1 MELDRINIL
10 PDRVANQIAAGEVVE
25 RPASVVKELMENAVD
40 AGSHSITVNY
50 RDGGKTLIQVA
61 DDGCGMSET
70 DARMAFERHAT
81 SKIRALEDIYHLVS
95 FGFRGEALPSIAS
108 IAEVEVRTRMHDQ
121 DLGTQVIIHGGR
133 FLSQEP
139 VQTPFGTQFLIK
151 NLFYNTPA
159 RRNFLKETSTESKRI
174 RDEFLRV
181 ALCNPDIAFSLYDN
195 DVLIANLPATN
206 LRQRIVSAIGGKK
219 IAQNLLEVSV
229 DTSLVRIEGFVGQPN
244 YAKKN
249 NPEQYLFVNG
259 RFFRSNYLRK
269 AILQAYEKLIAPET
283 QPSYFLYLTID
294 PQRIDVNV
302 HPQKTEVK
310 FENESAIWQ
319 FINAAVRETLGKQG
333 VVPLMD
339 FDMDQSIEIPVYRDN
354 GNLRIP
360 DPDFRPDFNPFEEEA
375 RSFNPSKG
383 SEWAPT
389 STHKQASAP
398 QYWERLYEI
407 PTEKIIDSSA
417 VHNAVNEFDE
427 FDSSVKEFIDGDE
440 EPVQSRIEWNDENT
454 LHQTFVPFGERYCAV
469 PVEHGLALIDLRRA
483 REQVLYEQYM
493 RMMHNGSSASQQM
506 LFPEHIDLSREEA
519 TALKE
524 ILPELEAAGFELTV
538 GEDCADIS
546 GIPGTLPAGSLEK
559 TLHELTD
566 TFLETRKLPLQQQ
579 QERMAAIMAHNG
591 AATANDEKSI
601 RRLLNE
607 LSECDNCNYT
617 PNGKPISIFLS
628 DDEMDRRFNP

>member
-1 MELDRINIL
+1 MELDRISIL

-70 DARMAFERHAT
+70 DARLAFERHAT
-81 SKIRALEDIYHLVS
+81 SKIRSLDDIYHLAS

-121 DLGTQVIIHGGR
+121 ELGTQVSINGGR

-139 VQTPFGTQFLIK
+139 VQTPFGTQFLVK

-181 ALCNPDIAFSLYDN
+181 ALCNPDISFSLYDN

-283 QPSYFLYLTID
+283 QPSYFLYLTVD
-294 PQRIDVNV
+294 PERIDVNV

-339 FDMDQSIEIPVYRDN
+339 FDMDQSIDIPVYRDN
-354 GNLRIP
+354 GNFRIP
-360 DPDFRPDFNPFEEEA
+360 DPDYRPDFNPFEEEE
-375 RSFNPSKG
+375 RSFNPSKS
-383 SEWAPT
+383 SEWAPG
-389 STHKQASAP
+389 SHKQSSAP

-407 PTEKIIDSSA
+407 PTEKIIDPES
-417 VHNAVNEFDE
+417 VHTPDDFDE
-427 FDSSVKEFIDGDE
+427 FDSSVKEFIEGDD
-440 EPVQSRIEWNDENT
+440 EPVQSRFEWKDEGA
-454 LHQTFVPFGERYCAV
+454 LHCMFIPFGERYCAV
-469 PVEHGLALIDLRRA
+469 PVEQQGLALIDLRRA
-483 REQVLYEQYM
+483 REQVLYEQYL

-506 LFPEHIDLSREEA
+506 LFPEHVDLSREEA
-519 TALKE
+519 TALRE
-524 ILPELEAAGFELTV
+524 ILPELEAAGFELTIEET
-538 GEDCADIS
+538 GANIS
-546 GIPGTLPAGSLEK
+546 GIPGTLSAGSLEK

-566 TFLETRKLPLQQQ
+566 TYLETGKLPLQQQ
-579 QERMAAIMAHNG
+579 QERMAAVMARNG
-591 AATANDEKSI
+591 AFAATDEKSI
-601 RRLLNE
+601 RQLLNE

-617 PNGKPISIFLS
+617 PNGKPISILLS
-628 DDEMDRRFNP
+628 EDEMNRRFNP

>member
-1 MELDRINIL
+1 MELDRISIL

-70 DARMAFERHAT
+70 DARLAFERHAT
-81 SKIRALEDIYHLVS
+81 SKIRSLDDIYHLAS

-121 DLGTQVIIHGGR
+121 DLGTQIIIHGGR

-181 ALCNPDIAFSLYDN
+181 ALCNPDISFSLYDN

-269 AILQAYEKLIAPET
+269 AVLQAYEKLIAPET
-283 QPSYFLYLTID
+283 QPSYFLYLTVD
-294 PQRIDVNV
+294 PERIDVNV

-339 FDMDQSIEIPVYRDN
+339 FDMDQSIDIPVYRDN
-354 GNLRIP
+354 GNFRIP
-360 DPDFRPDFNPFEEEA
+360 DPDYRPDFNPFEEEE
-375 RSFNPSKG
+375 RSFNPSKS
-383 SEWAPT
+383 SEWAP
-389 STHKQASAP
+389 SSHKQSSAP

-407 PTEKIIDSSA
+407 PTEKIIDPES
-417 VHNAVNEFDE
+417 VHTPDDFDE
-427 FDSSVKEFIDGDE
+427 FDSSVKEFIEGDD
-440 EPVQSRIEWNDENT
+440 EPVQSRFEWKDEGA
-454 LHQTFVPFGERYCAV
+454 LHRMFIPFGERYCAV
-469 PVEHGLALIDLRRA
+469 PVEQGLALIDLRRA
-483 REQVLYEQYM
+483 RGQVLYEQYL

-506 LFPEHIDLSREEA
+506 LFPEHVDLSREEA
-519 TALKE
+519 TALRE
-524 ILPELEAAGFELTV
+524 ILPELEATGFELTIEET
-538 GEDCADIS
+538 GANIS
-546 GIPGTLPAGSLEK
+546 GIPGTLSAGSLEK

-566 TFLETRKLPLQQQ
+566 TYLETGKLPLQQQ
-579 QERMAAIMAHNG
+579 QERMAAVMARNG
-591 AATANDEKSI
+591 AFAATDEKSI
-601 RRLLNE
+601 RQLLNE

-617 PNGKPISIFLS
+617 PNGKPISILLS
-628 DDEMDRRFNP
+628 EDEINRRFNP

>member
-1 MELDRINIL
+1 MEVDCISIL

-40 AGSHSITVNY
+40 AGSRSITVNY

-81 SKIRALEDIYHLVS
+81 SKIRALEDIYHLAS

-108 IAEVEVRTRMHDQ
+108 IAEVELRTRMHDQ
-121 DLGTQVIIHGGR
+121 DLGTQIIIHGGR

-181 ALCNPDIAFSLYDN
+181 ALCNPDISFSLYDN
-195 DVLIANLPATN
+195 DVPIANLPATH

-229 DTSLVRIEGFVGQPN
+229 DTSLVRIEGFVGQPT

-249 NPEQYLFVNG
+249 NSEQYLYVNG
-259 RFFRSNYLRK
+259 RYFRSNYLRK

-294 PQRIDVNV
+294 PERIDVNV

-310 FENESAIWQ
+310 FEDESAIWQ

-339 FDMDQSIEIPVYRDN
+339 FDMDRSIDIPVYRDT
-354 GNLRIP
+354 GNFRIP
-360 DPDFRPDFNPFEEEA
+360 DPDYRPDFNPFNEEA
-375 RSFNPSKG
+375 ASSSRTYHEFESVSHGSK
-383 SEWAPT
+383 
-389 STHKQASAP
+389 QSAP

-407 PTEKIIDSSA
+407 PTEKIIDPHSS
-417 VHNAVNEFDE
+417 HSSPDGFDE
-427 FDSSVKEFIDGDE
+427 FDSSVKEFIEGED
-440 EPVQSRIEWNDENT
+440 EPVQNRLEWDGENT
-454 LHQTFVPFGERYCAV
+454 AHRDFVSFGERYCAV
-469 PVEHGLALIDLRRA
+469 RTENGLILTDLRRA
-483 REQVLYEQYM
+483 REQVLYEQYL
-493 RMMHNGSSASQQM
+493 RMMHNGSSASQQL
-506 LFPEHIDLSREEA
+506 LFPEHIDLSNEEA
-519 TALKE
+519 AALKE
-524 ILPELEAAGFELTV
+524 ILPELEAAGFEATIEENHAV
-538 GEDCADIS
+538 VS
-546 GIPGTLPAGSLEK
+546 GIPGTLAAGSLEK
-559 TLHELTD
+559 TIHELTN
-566 TFLETRKLPLQQQ
+566 TFLETGKLPVRQQ
-579 QERMAAIMAHNG
+579 QERMAAIMARNG
-591 AATANDEKSI
+591 ACGITGEEGI
-601 RRLLNE
+601 RQTLNE

-617 PNGKPISIFLS
+617 PNGKPISICIT
-628 DDEMDRRFNP
+628 DEELHRRFNP

>member
-1 MELDRINIL
+1 MAKIQLLDQKTIDN
-10 PDRVANQIAAGEVVE
+10 IAAGEVIE
-25 RPASVVKELMENAVD
+25 RPASVVKELVENAID
-40 AGSHSITVNY
+40 AGANAVTVEIK
-50 RDGGKTLIQVA
+50 DGGMTLIRVT
-61 DDGCGMSET
+61 DNGCGIPSDQVRT
-70 DARMAFERHAT
+70 AFLRHAT
-81 SKIRALEDIYHLVS
+81 SKIQSVEDLMTVS
-95 FGFRGEALPSIAS
+95 SLGFRGEALSSISAVAQVELVTKT
-108 IAEVEVRTRMHDQ
+108 AEGFSGVSYKIYGGQEEDFS
-121 DLGTQVIIHGGR
+121 DIGAPDGTT
-133 FLSQEP
+133 FL
-139 VQTPFGTQFLIK
+139 VK

-181 ALCNPDIAFSLYDN
+181 ALCNPDISFSLYDN

-283 QPSYFLYLTID
+283 QPSYFLYLTVD
-294 PQRIDVNV
+294 PERIDVNV

-339 FDMDQSIEIPVYRDN
+339 FDMDQSIDIPVYRDN
-354 GNLRIP
+354 GNFRIP
-360 DPDFRPDFNPFEEEA
+360 DPNYRPDFNPFEEEE
-375 RSFNPSKG
+375 RSFNPSKS
-383 SEWAPT
+383 SEWAP
-389 STHKQASAP
+389 SSHKQSSAP

-407 PTEKIIDSSA
+407 PTEKIIDPES
-417 VHNAVNEFDE
+417 VHTPDDFDE
-427 FDSSVKEFIDGDE
+427 FDSSVKEFIEGDD
-440 EPVQSRIEWNDENT
+440 EPVQSRFEWKDEGA
-454 LHQTFVPFGERYCAV
+454 LHRMFIPFGERYCAV
-469 PVEHGLALIDLRRA
+469 PVEQGLALIDLRRA
-483 REQVLYEQYM
+483 REQVLYEQYL

-506 LFPEHIDLSREEA
+506 LFPEHVDLSREEA
-519 TALKE
+519 TALRE
-524 ILPELEAAGFELTV
+524 ILPELEAAGFELTIEET
-538 GEDCADIS
+538 GANIS

-566 TFLETRKLPLQQQ
+566 TYLETGKLPLQQQ
-579 QERMAAIMAHNG
+579 QERMAAVMARNG
-591 AATANDEKSI
+591 AFVATDEKSI
-601 RRLLNE
+601 RQLLNE

-617 PNGKPISIFLS
+617 PNGKPISILLS
-628 DDEMDRRFNP
+628 EDEMNRRFNP